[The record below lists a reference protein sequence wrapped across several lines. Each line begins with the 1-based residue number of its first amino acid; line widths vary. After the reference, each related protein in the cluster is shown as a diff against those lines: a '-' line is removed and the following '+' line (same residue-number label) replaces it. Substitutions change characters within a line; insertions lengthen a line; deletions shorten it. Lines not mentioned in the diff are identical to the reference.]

1 MSYYMHDPQGFSCKN
16 ALLWKNRQIVDL
28 KKNRGGPNRTGPTV
42 HSGVLT
48 QWAFAQGGGNSRPG
62 DWAGSW
68 ALGRIG
74 PRGAHTRGALRPRAR
89 TNQKAETTATAHAG
103 EGAATAGRSRGH
115 GDGRIWSRRVHSGRI
130 QRRFVVGV
138 GEGALVA
145 ALTTWKRREVR
156 ERKREEREKGEER
169 DGVDLV
175 ELVAAPASS
184 SGEDADGAWCGSSL
198 PWSSGTREREAT
210 RGLSRAPDGLRW
222 AATGLAGPAAVGSA
236 GVRWRR
242 HMAAQGWL
250 ETARGDV
257 ARPDWSGAR
266 RRRRQVA
273 VGGWMCTE
281 FEEEVGIAAG

>member
-1 MSYYMHDPQGFSCKN
+1 MRGPHERRSSSSCPHEPKGRDGGDGACRRGRSNGGEVAGTWRWPDLVAPGPFRPDPT
-16 ALLWKNRQIVDL
+16 AVR
-28 KKNRGGPNRTGPTV
+28 RGRRRGSP
-42 HSGVLT
+42 
-48 QWAFAQGGGNSRPG
+48 GGGA
-62 DWAGSW
+62 DHVEAQ
-68 ALGRIG
+68 
-74 PRGAHTRGALRPRAR
+74 RG
-89 TNQKAETTATAHAG
+89 QG
-103 EGAATAGRSRGH
+103 EK
-115 GDGRIWSRRVHSGRI
+115 
-130 QRRFVVGV
+130 
-138 GEGALVA
+138 
-145 ALTTWKRREVR
+145 KRRE
-156 ERKREEREKGEER
+156 RKGRGEGR
-169 DGVDLV
+169 GRPGG
-175 ELVAAPASS
+175 ARCC

-222 AATGLAGPAAVGSA
+222 AAAGLAGPAAVGSA